1 MNFFACGFVKAENW
15 GFPFGFSYVSG
26 FGDIMDI
33 TEDNLETEYSMVK
46 SVEGVPIGLIFRP
59 HFQLD
64 NGLEIGADFDPFM
77 MIYGDVDFFNLPV
90 NMNCRYTFIPK
101 SKVSPYIRAGVS
113 YHLANGDYV
122 VGKSAGFL
130 GGIGFE
136 FFNMGLEVSY
146 DTSEIEIENL
156 SHGDST
162 ENIKPCE
169 WALSFFF
176 LF

>member
-1 MNFFACGFVKAENW
+1 MYHKKGKNMKNRR
-15 GFPFGFSYVSG
+15 
-26 FGDIMDI
+26 
-33 TEDNLETEYSMVK
+33 
-46 SVEGVPIGLIFRP
+46 LIFIYAVFFLYRE
-59 HFQLD
+59 FLC
-64 NGLEIGADFDPFM
+64 LDPFM